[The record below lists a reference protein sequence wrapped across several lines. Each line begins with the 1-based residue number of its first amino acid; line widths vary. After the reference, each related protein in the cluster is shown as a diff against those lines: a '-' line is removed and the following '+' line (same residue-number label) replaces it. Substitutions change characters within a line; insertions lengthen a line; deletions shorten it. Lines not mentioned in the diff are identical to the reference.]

1 MKLSY
6 RISYGNIFK
15 FIFSEIMLIIC
26 NLLSLII
33 IFIPIAFLYG
43 WLEYIFRENYAI
55 KKIGALI
62 SIVLLV
68 GYSLFLIIIFFLPK
82 KAVITGKFLKIKRYM
97 LNYNYILR
105 GFNDEIFIKDI
116 VECKKYDGKKYR
128 FDRRDPYAVL
138 FFNWDDL
145 VEINTS
151 NDKKY
156 LIPLKNSD
164 DFIKKV
170 NEIRL
175 SLQKEN
181 TNTGNNSS

>member
-1 MKLSY
+1 
-6 RISYGNIFK
+6 
-15 FIFSEIMLIIC
+15 
-26 NLLSLII
+26 
-33 IFIPIAFLYG
+33 
-43 WLEYIFRENYAI
+43 
-55 KKIGALI
+55 
-62 SIVLLV
+62 
-68 GYSLFLIIIFFLPK
+68 
-82 KAVITGKFLKIKRYM
+82 M
-97 LNYNYILR
+97 LNYNYILP

-164 DFIKKV
+164 DFIEKV

-181 TNTGNNSS
+181 TNTGNSCLY